1 METLATVVHLH
12 LFGIAF
18 LPGSIWVLCV
28 FNWTRGFRIIEY
40 FKLDG
45 AHKDLQAQLHQTSA
59 GETIVLE
66 PLENHQE
73 NCS

>member
-1 METLATVVHLH
+1 METFARAVHLYF
-12 LFGIAF
+12 FGLTL

-45 AHKDLQAQLHQTSA
+45 THKDCQAQLHQDSA
-59 GETIVLE
+59 GEAIVLE
-66 PLENHQE
+66 PLENTQE
-73 NCS
+73 NCF